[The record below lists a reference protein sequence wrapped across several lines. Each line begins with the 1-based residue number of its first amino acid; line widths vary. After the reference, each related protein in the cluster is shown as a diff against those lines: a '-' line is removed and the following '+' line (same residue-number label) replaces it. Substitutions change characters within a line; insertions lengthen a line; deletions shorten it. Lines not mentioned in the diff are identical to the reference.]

1 MIAIVSISIELFF
14 GNFETSYAALAGYG
28 SLNNSAIILLTNSKL
43 LRLSRRI
50 VNLIMFENVKFSAS
64 KIYYIFSNACLI
76 WFSIPSTRFIE
87 TGSNGI

>member
-28 SLNNSAIILLTNSKL
+28 SVNNSAIILLTNSKL

-64 KIYYIFSNACLI
+64 KYFLYFQMLVLFGFQFHPRDS
-76 WFSIPSTRFIE
+76 
-87 TGSNGI
+87 